1 MAWGW
6 SMCCSGIARLA
17 HYGLVK
23 SEFFLLT
30 KNSAPVRGF
39 RNIKSTK
46 LHFNFPQAR

>member
-1 MAWGW
+1 
-6 SMCCSGIARLA
+6 MCSSGIARLA

-30 KNSAPVRGF
+30 KNSETVRGF

-46 LHFNFPQAR
+46 PHIDFPQAR